1 MESQFYLT
9 SFGGFKSAW
18 GVLKVSQV
26 DTKKKK
32 NLFFGKIDR
41 EKQPEIDT
49 KEIEKYKRIKR
60 GELGGKTERRK
71 ERKEAQGKKKSF
83 TN

>member
-49 KEIEKYKRIKR
+49 QEIEK
-60 GELGGKTERRK
+60 
-71 ERKEAQGKKKSF
+71 
-83 TN
+83 